1 MIKGSINR
9 LYARP
14 RDTSFSK
21 LSLYFRDPLVERQFH
36 QSYVAQSAN
45 LNRSYM
51 LIGLLAYLAYSVLDF
66 LVLTEELRLV
76 LWIRLSISGVL
87 LGLIAATYWRRSY
100 RDLQF
105 ILMGCVIVSGSG
117 IVLMT
122 AVLSEPFSY
131 LYYAGLILI
140 IIYSSNLLI
149 LRYIYST
156 VLSIGLLA
164 IYVTTMILVNPVPWN
179 FAISNVFFLSV
190 TVVWTCW
197 TSYWQETFVRRAF
210 AQRYLLRQ
218 EAKRA
223 VRLSK
228 VAEAGNQAKSEF
240 LAIMSHELRT
250 PLNAIIG
257 FSEIMEQKMFG
268 PMGDKK
274 YEEYAGDI
282 ADSGRHL
289 LGIINGILDLSRA
302 EAGTLEMKED
312 DVDMIDVIDRSLKL
326 SRDDA
331 AKKGVRLGFIKPQED
346 FIVWADERLMRQV
359 VINLV
364 TNAVKFTDRGGL
376 VDVCMERTSQG
387 GVRLEVKDT
396 GVGIAANKIDLV
408 VEPFIQVASAMARE
422 HGGVGLGLPLV
433 KKIVEMHDA
442 RLKIDS
448 ELGVGTTVTVTLP
461 KSRWIEDGPLTEDL
475 VQRSVSSGAFSG
487 ST

>member
-1 MIKGSINR
+1 MIKSSISR
-9 LYARP
+9 LYGRP

-21 LSLYFRDPLVERQFH
+21 ASLYFRDPLVERQFH
-36 QSYVAQSAN
+36 QSYVSQSAT

-66 LVLTEELRLV
+66 WVLSDDLKLVLTVRLTGA
-76 LWIRLSISGVL
+76 SILV
-87 LGLIAATYWRRSY
+87 GLIAATYWRRSY
-100 RDLQF
+100 HDLQL
-105 ILMGCVIVSGSG
+105 ILSACVLVSGGG
-117 IVLMT
+117 IIFMT
-122 AVLSEPFSY
+122 SVMSPPFNY

-140 IIYSSNLLI
+140 IIYASNLLI

-156 VLSIGLLA
+156 LLSVGLFVA
-164 IYVTTMILVNPVPWN
+164 YVAATFLVNPIPLN
-179 FAISNVFFLSV
+179 FAISNIFFLFV

-223 VRLSK
+223 VKLSK
-228 VAEAGNQAKSEF
+228 VAEAGSQAKSEF
-240 LAIMSHELRT
+240 LAIVSHELRT

-268 PMGDKK
+268 PMGDEK
-274 YEEYAGDI
+274 YDEYASDI

-312 DVDMIDVIDRSLKL
+312 DIDLVDVTDRALKL
-326 SRDDA
+326 SRDEA
-331 AKKGVRLGFIKPQED
+331 AKKGVRLGFVAPSED
-346 FIVWADERLMRQV
+346 FILWADEGLMRQV
-359 VINLV
+359 MINLI
-364 TNAVKFTDRGGL
+364 TNAVKFTGRGGL
-376 VDVCMERTSQG
+376 VDVVIERTSQG
-387 GVRLEVKDT
+387 GVRIEVADT

-408 VEPFIQVASAMARE
+408 VEPFIQVESAMARE
-422 HGGVGLGLPLV
+422 NGGVGLGLPLV

-442 RLKIDS
+442 KLKIDS
-448 ELGVGTTVTVTLP
+448 ELGVGTKVTVTLP
-461 KSRWIEDGPLTEDL
+461 KSRWIEDGPLVVD
-475 VQRSVSSGAFSG
+475 VG
-487 ST
+487 

>member
-9 LYARP
+9 LYGRP

-36 QSYVAQSAN
+36 QSYVAQSAS

-66 LVLTEELRLV
+66 LVLTDDLRLV
-76 LWIRLSISGVL
+76 LWIRLSISAVL

-100 RDLQF
+100 WDLQF
-105 ILMGCVIVSGSG
+105 ILIGCVIVSGTG
-117 IVLMT
+117 IVMMT

-131 LYYAGLILI
+131 LYYAGLILV

-156 VLSIGLLA
+156 LLSVGLLA
-164 IYVTTMILVNPVPWN
+164 IYTATMILINPVPPAFAASN
-179 FAISNVFFLSV
+179 FFFLFV
-190 TVVWTCW
+190 TVAWTSW

-240 LAIMSHELRT
+240 LAIVSHELRT

-268 PMGDKK
+268 PMGDEK
-274 YEEYAGDI
+274 YDEYAADI

-312 DVDMIDVIDRSLKL
+312 DIDLADAIDRSLKL

-331 AKKGVRLGFIKPQED
+331 ARKGVRLAFAKPQED
-346 FIVWADERLMRQV
+346 FIVWADEGLMRQV
-359 VINLV
+359 LINLI
-364 TNAVKFTDRGGL
+364 TNAVKFTGRGGL
-376 VDVCMERTSQG
+376 VDVTIERTSQG
-387 GVRLEVKDT
+387 GVRIEVTDT
-396 GVGIAANKIDLV
+396 GVGIAASKIDLV
-408 VEPFIQVASAMARE
+408 VEPFIQVESAMVRE
-422 HGGVGLGLPLV
+422 NGGVGLGLPLV

-442 RLKIDS
+442 RLKIES
-448 ELGVGTTVTVTLP
+448 ELGIGTTVTVTLP
-461 KSRWIEDGPLTEDL
+461 KSRWIEDGPLIEET
-475 VQRSVSSGAFSG
+475 V
-487 ST
+487 

>member
-9 LYARP
+9 LYGRP

-36 QSYVAQSAN
+36 QSYVAQSAT

-51 LIGLLAYLAYSVLDF
+51 LIGLLAYLVYSVLDF
-66 LVLTEELRLV
+66 LVLTEDLKLV
-76 LWIRLSISGVL
+76 SWVRISTAAVL
-87 LGLIAATYWRRSY
+87 VSLIAATYWRRSY
-100 RDLQF
+100 HDLQI
-105 ILMGCVIVSGSG
+105 ILSACVIVSGGG
-117 IVLMT
+117 IILMT
-122 AVLSEPFSY
+122 AVMSAPFSY

-156 VLSIGLLA
+156 MLSVGLFLA
-164 IYVTTMILVNPVPWN
+164 YVAVATLLNPIPAE
-179 FAISNVFFLSV
+179 FAIGNVFFLFV
-190 TVVWTCW
+190 TVAWTCW

-223 VRLSK
+223 VKLSK
-228 VAEAGNQAKSEF
+228 VAEAGSQAKSEF

-268 PMGDKK
+268 PMGDEK
-274 YEEYAGDI
+274 YDEYARDI

-302 EAGTLEMKED
+302 EAGKLEMKED
-312 DVDMIDVIDRSLKL
+312 DVDLVEVIDRALKV

-331 AKKGVRLGFIKPQED
+331 AKKGVRLGFTPPENEIL
-346 FIVWADERLMRQV
+346 VWADEGLLRQV
-359 VINLV
+359 VINLIS
-364 TNAVKFTDRGGL
+364 NAVKFTERGGL
-376 VDVCMERTSQG
+376 VDVLAEHTCNGSI
-387 GVRLEVKDT
+387 RLEVKDT
-396 GVGIAANKIDLV
+396 GVGIDEHKIDII
-408 VEPFIQVASAMARE
+408 VEPFVQVESAMVRE
-422 HGGVGLGLPLV
+422 NGGVGLGLPLV
-433 KKIVEMHDA
+433 KKIVELHDGK
-442 RLKIDS
+442 LKIDS
-448 ELGVGTTVTVTLP
+448 ELGVGTTVTVILP
-461 KSRWIEDGPLTEDL
+461 KSRWVEDGPLEQDA
-475 VQRSVSSGAFSG
+475 S
-487 ST
+487 